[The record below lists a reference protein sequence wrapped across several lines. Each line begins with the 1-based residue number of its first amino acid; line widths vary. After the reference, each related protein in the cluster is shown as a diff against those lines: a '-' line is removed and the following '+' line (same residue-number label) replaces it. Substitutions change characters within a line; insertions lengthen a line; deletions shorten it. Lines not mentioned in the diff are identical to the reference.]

1 MQCHRLANTP
11 GQYVQESPAT
21 RKEKQAWERWPHRR
35 LDQAVG
41 TQVWNSGGRVCQ
53 AGAGVSLCIWRQ
65 TERGEGDREE
75 GREPTVARLPK
86 SLDFIPKKIG
96 EPLEDSWYHWLLRK
110 ENGGKAGVAT
120 WRATLGRFLESRQVT
135 DSALDQS
142 SSSGGSEGSRQISN
156 GFLIRAHK
164 TCSWV

>member
-65 TERGEGDREE
+65 TEREGDREE
-75 GREPTVARLPK
+75 GREPTAARLPK
-86 SLDFIPKKIG
+86 SLDFIPK
-96 EPLEDSWYHWLLRK
+96 
-110 ENGGKAGVAT
+110 
-120 WRATLGRFLESRQVT
+120 
-135 DSALDQS
+135 
-142 SSSGGSEGSRQISN
+142 
-156 GFLIRAHK
+156 
-164 TCSWV
+164 